1 MKKIFSYLIQFQ
13 IYNFKF
19 FLVFLLFFNFLSAQ
33 DYSFDFEKFEKT
45 PYEHIGIFK
54 MQSDISKLNNSSDLY
69 KLSFFNKEEKDFWDS
84 YYASIQLKGS
94 YEISKFKFTLDLKDK
109 LSYTSND
116 EFENDFSIYESFLNS
131 NLSINFDS
139 QIGKKS
145 VKWGKGYIWNPVSF
159 VGRQKDINN
168 INAGLEG
175 FWMFKLNYVKSL
187 SGILQNFSI
196 SPVIIPVNKEI
207 NADFSD
213 VDNINFIM
221 NNYFLIANIDFDTY
235 LFFENSEFKKFGAD
249 FACNVLANWEIH
261 AEYVFEKD
269 VVTNSLNSNFN
280 VGSMVDNSH
289 KYLFGTR
296 ILFETNTT
304 VILEYLHN
312 DSGLDKE
319 QMINF
324 YDAIDS
330 AISGN
335 PALLPIIKDYQFENF
350 TNQFL
355 MKDYLYFKFS
365 HPEPFNVLYFTPS
378 IFVLYNLNDN
388 SKMIGVEFSYS
399 RFNNL
404 NLKLKYNLLSG
415 NLNSEFGGK
424 ISSKKLSLLIDYT
437 F

>member
-1 MKKIFSYLIQFQ
+1 MHLKKTI
-13 IYNFKF
+13 
-19 FLVFLLFFNFLSAQ
+19 LLFTFVTIILSAQ
-33 DYSFDFEKFEKT
+33 EYSFDFEEFKKT

-84 YYASIQLKGS
+84 HYASIQLRGS
-94 YEISKFKFTLDLKDK
+94 YEISKFKFTLNLKDK
-109 LSYTSND
+109 LFYTSND
-116 EFENDFSIYESFLNS
+116 EFENDFSIYESFLNL
-131 NLSINFDS
+131 NLSTNFDF
-139 QIGKKS
+139 QLGKKS

-159 VGRQKDINN
+159 VGRQKDIND
-168 INAGLEG
+168 IDAGLEG
-175 FWMFKLNYVKSL
+175 FWMFKFNYVKSL

-196 SPVIIPVNKEI
+196 SPVIIPVNKKI
-207 NADFSD
+207 NANFSD
-213 VDNINFIM
+213 DDNINFIL
-221 NNYFLIANIDFDTY
+221 NNYFLIADTDFDTY
-235 LFFENSEFKKFGAD
+235 LFYENSEFKKFGAD
-249 FACNVLANWEIH
+249 FARNILANWEIH

-269 VVTNSLNSNFN
+269 VITNSLNSNFI

-319 QMINF
+319 QMTNF

-330 AISGN
+330 AISEN
-335 PALLPIIKDYQFENF
+335 PALFPIIKDYQFENF

-355 MKDYLYFKFS
+355 MKNYLYSKFS

>member
-1 MKKIFSYLIQFQ
+1 MHLKKTI
-13 IYNFKF
+13 
-19 FLVFLLFFNFLSAQ
+19 LLFTFVTIILSAQ
-33 DYSFDFEKFEKT
+33 EYSFDFEEFKKT

-54 MQSDISKLNNSSDLY
+54 MQSDVSKLNNSSNIY

-84 YYASIQLKGS
+84 HYASLQLRGS

-131 NLSINFDS
+131 NLSTNFDF
-139 QIGKKS
+139 QLGKKS
-145 VKWGKGYIWNPVSF
+145 VKWGKGYIWNLVSF
-159 VGRQKDINN
+159 VGRQKDIND
-168 INAGLEG
+168 IDAGLEG

-207 NADFSD
+207 NANFSD
-213 VDNINFIM
+213 DDNINFIL
-221 NNYFLIANIDFDTY
+221 NNYFLIADTDFDTY
-235 LFFENSEFKKFGAD
+235 LFYENSEFKKFGAD
-249 FACNVLANWEIH
+249 FARNILANWEIH

-319 QMINF
+319 QMTNF

-350 TNQFL
+350 TSQFL
-355 MKDYLYFKFS
+355 MKDYLYLKFS

-404 NLKLKYNLLSG
+404 NLKLKYNSLSG

-424 ISSKKLSLLIDYT
+424 ISSNKLSLLIDYT

>member
-1 MKKIFSYLIQFQ
+1 MHLKKTI
-13 IYNFKF
+13 
-19 FLVFLLFFNFLSAQ
+19 LLFTFVTIILSAQ
-33 DYSFDFEKFEKT
+33 EYSFDFEEFKKT

-84 YYASIQLKGS
+84 HYASIQLRGS
-94 YEISKFKFTLDLKDK
+94 YEISKFKFTLNLKDK
-109 LSYTSND
+109 LFYTSND
-116 EFENDFSIYESFLNS
+116 EFENDFSIYESFLNL
-131 NLSINFDS
+131 NLSTNFDF
-139 QIGKKS
+139 QLGKKS

-159 VGRQKDINN
+159 VGRQKDIND
-168 INAGLEG
+168 IDAGLEG
-175 FWMFKLNYVKSL
+175 FWMFKFNYVKSL

-196 SPVIIPVNKEI
+196 SPVIIPVNKKI
-207 NADFSD
+207 NANFSD
-213 VDNINFIM
+213 DDNINFIL
-221 NNYFLIANIDFDTY
+221 NNYFLIADTDFDTY
-235 LFFENSEFKKFGAD
+235 LFYENSEFKKFGAD
-249 FACNVLANWEIH
+249 FARNILANWEIH

-269 VVTNSLNSNFN
+269 VITNSLNSNFI

-319 QMINF
+319 QMTNF

-330 AISGN
+330 AISEN
-335 PALLPIIKDYQFENF
+335 PALFPIIKDYQFENF

-404 NLKLKYNLLSG
+404 NLKLKYNSLSG

>member
-1 MKKIFSYLIQFQ
+1 MHLKKTI
-13 IYNFKF
+13 
-19 FLVFLLFFNFLSAQ
+19 LLFTFVTIILSAQ
-33 DYSFDFEKFEKT
+33 EYSFDFEEFKKT

-84 YYASIQLKGS
+84 HYASIQLRGS

-131 NLSINFDS
+131 NLSTNFDF
-139 QIGKKS
+139 QLGKKS

-159 VGRQKDINN
+159 VGRQKDIND
-168 INAGLEG
+168 IDTGLEG

-207 NADFSD
+207 NANFSD
-213 VDNINFIM
+213 DDNINFIL
-221 NNYFLIANIDFDTY
+221 NNYFLIADTDFDTY
-235 LFFENSEFKKFGAD
+235 LFYENSEFKKFGAD
-249 FACNVLANWEIH
+249 FARNILANWEIH

-269 VVTNSLNSNFN
+269 VITNSLNSNFN

-319 QMINF
+319 QMTNF

-335 PALLPIIKDYQFENF
+335 PALFPIIKDYQFENF

-355 MKDYLYFKFS
+355 MKNYLYSKFS

-404 NLKLKYNLLSG
+404 NLKLKYNSLSG

>member
-1 MKKIFSYLIQFQ
+1 MHLKKTI
-13 IYNFKF
+13 
-19 FLVFLLFFNFLSAQ
+19 LLFTFVTIILSAQ
-33 DYSFDFEKFEKT
+33 EYSFDFEEFKKT

-84 YYASIQLKGS
+84 HYASIQLRGS
-94 YEISKFKFTLDLKDK
+94 YEISKFKFTLNLKDK
-109 LSYTSND
+109 LFYTSND
-116 EFENDFSIYESFLNS
+116 EFENDFSIYESFLNL
-131 NLSINFDS
+131 NLSTNFDF
-139 QIGKKS
+139 QLGKKS

-159 VGRQKDINN
+159 VGRQKDIND
-168 INAGLEG
+168 IDAGLEG
-175 FWMFKLNYVKSL
+175 FWMFKFNYVKSL

-196 SPVIIPVNKEI
+196 SPVIIPVNKKI
-207 NADFSD
+207 NANFSD
-213 VDNINFIM
+213 DDNINFIL
-221 NNYFLIANIDFDTY
+221 NNYFLIADTDFDTY
-235 LFFENSEFKKFGAD
+235 LFYENSEFKKFGAD
-249 FACNVLANWEIH
+249 FARNILANWEIH

-269 VVTNSLNSNFN
+269 VITNSLNSNFI

-319 QMINF
+319 QMTNF

-330 AISGN
+330 AISEN
-335 PALLPIIKDYQFENF
+335 PALFPIIKDYQFENF

-355 MKDYLYFKFS
+355 MKNYLYSKFS

-404 NLKLKYNLLSG
+404 NLKLKYNSLSG

-424 ISSKKLSLLIDYT
+424 ISSKKISLLIDYT